1 MKLPMNSQ
9 SSFKSRWRKRRK
21 GNEKISLMMTLIIE
35 LLKIVLRQNLSLYK
49 SLKLMTFKLNS
60 K

>member
-1 MKLPMNSQ
+1 
-9 SSFKSRWRKRRK
+9 
-21 GNEKISLMMTLIIE
+21 MTLIIE